1 MLDLIQQSQDRRSG
15 MRKLSV
21 IIGAALFSLFLAT
34 GSLAASG
41 DDTIPLPDG
50 FQPEGIDIDGSH
62 FFTGSISTGAVYRGD
77 VRSEEGSILVP
88 GREGRAAIGLKAD
101 NGRLFVAGGPT
112 GQAYVYDAHSGAE
125 LATYRLTNEA
135 TFVNDVVVTPQAAWF
150 TDSVNPV
157 LYKVPL
163 TKDGGLSAQSAVRT
177 VALTGDLRYVEGFN
191 VNGIDATPDGKKLV
205 VVQTN
210 TGQLFTVAPHSG
222 HTTRIDLDHERV
234 RFGDGI
240 LLDGHTLYVVQ
251 NMQNRFAVVDL
262 ERDLESGDV
271 VERVRDGDF
280 DIPTTVAQRSDHL
293 YFVNARFTTPPTP
306 QTEYWITVVP
316 KPHEKD

>member
-1 MLDLIQQSQDRRSG
+1 M
-15 MRKLSV
+15 
-21 IIGAALFSLFLAT
+21 GAAVLTLGLAS
-34 GSLAASG
+34 GSFAASGG

-50 FQPEGIDIDGSH
+50 FQPEGIAIVGPH
-62 FFTGSISTGAVYRGD
+62 FFTGSIATGAVYRGD
-77 VRSEEGSILVP
+77 VRTEEGSVLVP
-88 GREGRAAIGLKAD
+88 GREGRAAIGLKVD
-101 NGRLFVAGGPT
+101 DGRIFVAGGAT
-112 GQAYVYDAHSGAE
+112 GQAYVYDAHTGAE
-125 LATYRLTNEA
+125 LATYRLTSEA

-150 TDSVNPV
+150 TDSFNQV

-163 TKDGGLSAQSAVRT
+163 QADGGLSDQGAVRT
-177 VALTGDLRYVEGFN
+177 VPLTGDLRYVEGFN
-191 VNGIDATPDGKKLV
+191 VNGIDATANGEKLV

-210 TGQLFTVAPHSG
+210 TGMLFTVAPHSG
-222 HTTRIDLDHERV
+222 RTTRIDLDHERV

-240 LLDGHTLYVVQ
+240 LLDGRTLYVVQ
-251 NMQNRFAVVDL
+251 NFQDRFAVVDL

-280 DIPTTVAQRSDHL
+280 DVPTTVAKRGDHL

-316 KPHEKD
+316 KPHETD